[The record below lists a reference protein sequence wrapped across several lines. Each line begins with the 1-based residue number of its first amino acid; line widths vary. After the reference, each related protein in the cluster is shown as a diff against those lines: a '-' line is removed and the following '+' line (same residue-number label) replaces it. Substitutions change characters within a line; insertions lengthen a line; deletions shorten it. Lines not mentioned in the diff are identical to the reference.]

1 MSSKAK
7 TKVSFD
13 ASFSQFDDDDDM
25 IEKKAMMK
33 RHMNRALLY
42 SGGAR
47 AKLPKVRKKQLRAKS
62 PFTVLAPDEIPDMPT
77 ALSSSSPPG
86 AHSGLHYNFAY
97 ESYGGDS
104 ATKKDNELICLRSS
118 SMSKS
123 VEADNL
129 PGQPPWYVGYQNK
142 PAPPDSSIIYA
153 ASRYGFRGS
162 RSIRQYLTE
171 PFQSP
176 ERTKTPYTPKFLDCT
191 FQVNEWV
198 PPIRNTPFASAA
210 GNTSPKLWPENTEY
224 ANGVPLK
231 RPPTSVQYNRETTIG
246 HDGSRE
252 VPPSLADYVE
262 RGLDVDKT
270 LHDFAKMEASNTFL
284 SPPMTAQLKF
294 ETMWNDRVQKTASS
308 PLRLTLKTD
317 VPPYSPH
324 KLTDPT
330 DALKY
335 SGKTAMIVHSQSA
348 EELQFRLRLE
358 RSKFFTPY
366 ERRWKQVID
375 AYTAIKTY
383 LTSKKDTTMSAAIR
397 HIADHLR
404 EAGIATGT
412 PTMLRRGDF
421 VRCFEKNPF
430 TDCFEKQEASILFS
444 TFDPHRK
451 NTARFVD
458 LVACFAVLDCPSQS
472 AAEKL
477 GTLWEIHDTYG
488 DDQPPMENALSVLA
502 ACCCS
507 DADRGAIEK
516 LFKEQFRP
524 ACYKHSLRAD
534 TTLAVRPATSKLM
547 LGGSPPGTSIYV
559 GGRSSPSSTRGDG
572 GALVA
577 RPGTTAGP
585 RGSLS
590 SSSARSSPTA
600 GLLPGIDEGA
610 STGDDTASVATPQRA
625 STAFNVTRGP
635 SRQKVAVRSPFN
647 IGDSWL
653 NRDTFLETMHLCPAL
668 LELFNTQLSERLMAC
683 YGGQDPRVTPLDD
696 DDSIPGSEPGRKKDF
711 SWIFSPKR

>member
-1 MSSKAK
+1 
-7 TKVSFD
+7 
-13 ASFSQFDDDDDM
+13 M

-33 RHMNRALLY
+33 RHMTRALLY
-42 SGGAR
+42 NEGAR
-47 AKLPKVRKKQLRAKS
+47 AKLPKVRKKQMRAKS
-62 PFTVLAPDEIPDMPT
+62 PFTVLAPDEVPEMPT

-86 AHSGLHYNFAY
+86 AHSGLHYIFAY
-97 ESYGGDS
+97 ESYVGEN
-104 ATKKDNELICLRSS
+104 ATKKDNELLCVRSS

-162 RSIRQYLTE
+162 RSIRQYMTE

-210 GNTSPKLWPENTEY
+210 GNTSPKLWPENTAY

-231 RPPTSVQYNRETTIG
+231 RPPTSVVYNRETTIG

-270 LHDFAKMEASNTFL
+270 LHDFAKMESSNTFL

-294 ETMWNDRVQKTASS
+294 DAMWNDRVQKTASS

-330 DALKY
+330 DSLKY

-358 RSKFFTPY
+358 RSNAFTPY
-366 ERRWKQVID
+366 ERRWKQVGD
-375 AYTAIKTY
+375 VFTVVKTY
-383 LTSKKDTTMSAAIR
+383 VASKKDIPMATAIR

-458 LVACFAVLDCPSQS
+458 LVACLAVLDCPSQS
-472 AAEKL
+472 AVEKL
-477 GTLWEIHDTYG
+477 GTLWEIHAAYG

-502 ACCCS
+502 ACCAS
-507 DADRGAIEK
+507 DADRGAVEK
-516 LFKEQFRP
+516 LFKEMFRP
-524 ACYKHSLRAD
+524 ACYQRSLRAD
-534 TTLAVRPATSKLM
+534 TGTALRPATSKLM
-547 LGGSPPGTSIYV
+547 MGGSPPGGTSIYV
-559 GGRSSPSSTRGDG
+559 GGRSSPT
-572 GALVA
+572 GALA
-577 RPGTTAGP
+577 RPGTTAAGA
-585 RGSLS
+585 RGGHTGT
-590 SSSARSSPTA
+590 SPTA
-600 GLLPGIDEGA
+600 GMLPHIDEA
-610 STGDDTASVATPQRA
+610 THTAAAGDDDHHHQLGFASPPRA
-625 STAFNVTRGP
+625 STAFSVTRGP

-647 IGDSWL
+647 IGDNWL
-653 NRDTFLETMHLCPAL
+653 QRDTFLETMHLCPAL
-668 LELFNTQLSERLMAC
+668 TELFNTQLSERLMAC
-683 YGGQDPRVTPLDD
+683 YGQDPRVTPLDE
-696 DDSIPGSEPGRKKDF
+696 DDSIPGSDPGRKKDF
-711 SWIFSPKR
+711 SWIFGGGKR